1 MTTKTQ
7 TIFEAVKTLMQNG
20 TGKVESIHKLGLHV
34 QNVKFTAEQNAEL
47 KQIKKSLMDK
57 KFSEKMQYAKELI
70 ENGTLLYKAM
80 EMSGINVSTLTK
92 PQQIELKTIRD
103 LNQKTINDKVK
114 DRFNQTVELLN
125 EGLPI
130 TAIGQIV
137 GYSPSLF
144 MKRLNPEQLET
155 INSLKENYKKMG
167 SKRDIE
173 SYARK
178 VEKVEERILTEKE
191 EHDLIDGK
199 IQIGFK
205 KSDYIIGLVKRLFPS
220 DPTTSIDEKGYLMA
234 GNKGFWKIGN
244 KAWKGVKLVEI
255 TN

>member
-1 MTTKTQ
+1 
-7 TIFEAVKTLMQNG
+7 
-20 TGKVESIHKLGLHV
+20 
-34 QNVKFTAEQNAEL
+34 
-47 KQIKKSLMDK
+47 
-57 KFSEKMQYAKELI
+57 
-70 ENGTLLYKAM
+70 
-80 EMSGINVSTLTK
+80 
-92 PQQIELKTIRD
+92 
-103 LNQKTINDKVK
+103 
-114 DRFNQTVELLN
+114 
-125 EGLPI
+125 
-130 TAIGQIV
+130 
-137 GYSPSLF
+137 

>member
-47 KQIKKSLMDK
+47 KQIKKDLMDK
-57 KFSEKMQYAKELI
+57 AFREKMKRAKHLI
-70 ENGTLLYKAM
+70 ECGTLMYKAM
-80 EMSGINVSTLTK
+80 EKAGINVSTITEDQK
-92 PQQIELKTIRD
+92 NELKAIRD
-103 LNQKTINDKVK
+103 IYQKSIDEKTQ
-114 DRFNQTVELLN
+114 DRFDQTVELLN
-125 EGLPI
+125 EGLPLTDVGKI
-130 TAIGQIV
+130 I
-137 GYSPSLF
+137 GYSPTLF
-144 MKRLNPEQLET
+144 MKRLNAEQVAI
-155 INSLKENYKKMG
+155 INSLKGNYKKMG
-167 SKRDIE
+167 SKKDIE
-173 SYARK
+173 RYIK
-178 VEKVEERILTEKE
+178 QVEPVEDRILTEKE

-220 DPTTSIDEKGYLMA
+220 DPTTSTDEKGYLMA